1 MIVDK
6 KDPTLKNEMVTKH
19 MIESETFLDLK
30 KKSKLYCIL
39 HF

>member
-1 MIVDK
+1 MNMNKKEQMIVDK

-19 MIESETFLDLK
+19 IWLRVR
-30 KKSKLYCIL
+30 